1 MRFIVKMLAA
11 SWPSRRPLEGYFHG
25 RVPPADKDGDRFCRV
40 EGEIVYDGKV
50 LMAH

>member
-11 SWPSRRPLEGYFHG
+11 NCPSLRPLEGYFHG
-25 RVPPADKDGDRFCRV
+25 CAPPADKDGDRFGPV
-40 EGEIVYDGKV
+40 EGKILYDGKV